1 MYPPSSPFTAA
12 RPFARWTILVLVG
25 LLLSSA
31 ALAQD
36 WRGRA
41 RVQGLVSDENG
52 NPVEGAT
59 VTLRRGSSASGPDAV
74 TTNKKGRWSF
84 LGLSG
89 GPWNVTIEYPG
100 YTVSE
105 GVMPVSEATPNE
117 LLRIMLE
124 PAGAATGTNPAADA
138 AAAQEAEA
146 AATLSQA
153 AQLLEQG
160 KGAEARGLMEKAMS
174 SIDPS
179 KHPEV
184 LLRIA
189 QSHFSDGDV
198 ATAISTLEKGLTI
211 DPQHVESLKLI
222 SSLLVN
228 EGRKSEADVY
238 IARLPQGAKI
248 DPNALLNQ
256 GIQKYNANDMAG
268 ALEDFEAIVA
278 DYPDNADAY
287 YYRGLVL
294 MSQGTTAGAVTD
306 FEKMLELAPDHPNAG
321 EAKQFLDYL
330 KTQ

>member
-1 MYPPSSPFTAA
+1 MNPHPPEPRTRLFRLAA
-12 RPFARWTILVLVG
+12 VTLVALVIC
-25 LLLSSA
+25 SA
-31 ALAQD
+31 AFAQD

-59 VTLRRGSSASGPDAV
+59 VTLRRGSSQSGPDAV
-74 TTNKKGRWSF
+74 ATNKKGRWSF
-84 LGLSG
+84 LGLGG

-100 YTVSE
+100 YSVSE

-117 LLRIMLE
+117 LLRITLQ
-124 PAGAATGTNPAADA
+124 PAATADANPAAEA
-138 AAAQEAEA
+138 ASAQEAEA
-146 AATLSQA
+146 AAALAQA
-153 AQLLEQG
+153 GQLLEQG
-160 KGAEARGLMEKAMS
+160 KGAEARTLMEKAME
-174 SIDPS
+174 SIDQS

-189 QSHFSDGDV
+189 QSYFTDGDV
-198 ATAISTLEKGLTI
+198 ATAITTLEKGLSIT
-211 DPQHVESLKLI
+211 PEHVESLKLI

-228 EGRKSEADVY
+228 EGRKTEADVY
-238 IARLPQGAKI
+238 IAKLPQGAKI

-268 ALEDFEAIVA
+268 ALADFEAIVA

-294 MSQGTTAGAVTD
+294 MSQGTTAGAVAD
-306 FEKMLELAPDHPNAG
+306 FEKMLELAPEHPNAG